1 MYTKAHTDTNCERE
15 RDKKSNYLIIMKLSM
30 KRNFNNFYTV
40 GHYVYNNKRGIIYF
54 YHSAIFQ
61 SQKKKKKSHK
71 VAQCHINHN
80 GM

>member
-1 MYTKAHTDTNCERE
+1 
-15 RDKKSNYLIIMKLSM
+15 M
-30 KRNFNNFYTV
+30 KRNFNKFYTV

-54 YHSAIFQ
+54 YHFAIFQ
-61 SQKKKKKSHK
+61 KKTEKKKSHK